1 MRENLGSRRG
11 SCNGGRAMGAT
22 KKNFLFVTVATIATW
37 ALLQS
42 PLAQNPGKAADA
54 ITLAAPK
61 GEGSGAPAP
70 QDAISA
76 DADRRAAAAMA
87 TTNSE
92 PTSMPIIRGTGNPY
106 SNLSK

>member
-1 MRENLGSRRG
+1 
-11 SCNGGRAMGAT
+11 MGTT

-42 PLAQNPGKAADA
+42 PLAQNSGKAADA

-61 GEGSGAPAP
+61 GEGSGAAAS

-92 PTSMPIIRGTGNPY
+92 PTSMPIIKGTGNPY
-106 SNLSK
+106 SNLSKGGSATWGQTK